1 MKISVLMSAF
11 NAEKYISQAIESI
24 LKQTCDDFEFII
36 LNDGSTDKTREII
49 QNYTKQDKRIRLI
62 NNNKNFGLT
71 RSLNIGLEEA
81 RGKYIARID
90 ADDLSEPERL
100 QKQYEFMEANPEYAL
115 AGSWVKIIDSEG
127 REMTVR
133 KLPTDIKLIKFNFIF
148 GKPCLWHSSIFFRKE
163 EMDKV
168 GNYDEEYKYSQDL
181 NLYVRL
187 LKTKKITN
195 VPEFLIQHRLHSNS
209 IGKNNSEAQHSFYLK
224 AIHELINNY
233 YHISREEL
241 ELRDRARNQKI
252 NKLKDL
258 KIALKID
265 KKIYI
270 NFLVKEKL
278 DEEQVREAEKTYN
291 RKKIFIIKGYF
302 KNKLPKLYQWLKNK

>member
-1 MKISVLMSAF
+1 MSAF